1 MDDFITKDHRGLDQ
15 ARPASNQPGHTP
27 NNNDDDDFTLNNDDD
42 DDDFN
47 LFNLTPSIKDI
58 SANVKGG
65 DDDDDDM
72 ICRKALRPC
81 Q

>member
-27 NNNDDDDFTLNNDDD
+27 NNHD

-47 LFNLTPSIKDI
+47 QDI
-58 SANVKGG
+58 M
-65 DDDDDDM
+65 M
-72 ICRKALRPC
+72 ISTFST
-81 Q
+81 